1 MSQSQGS
8 QPYLSSTPSIAC
20 LCLRGSSS
28 DRPTPSSHASDT
40 HASDGD
46 DEVDKFM
53 SLWSGGKPFKDDYER
68 RILTTLDIRQLSQDG
83 RMGNP
88 DEKPL
93 VLPAAQTVL
102 QTEIVERTNAKPLKE
117 DSAPPAQKIHK
128 EKNSKQPK
136 EASSKVIESST
147 KKYIFDIEEE
157 IHSLEKQPNDMNPKS
172 KEVDEPKLTEMKRED
187 EIAKNKK
194 AMERNKKL
202 AEKAAAKAAIKAQ
215 KEAEMKLKENILLIL
230 SFFSHFLK

>member
-1 MSQSQGS
+1 
-8 QPYLSSTPSIAC
+8 
-20 LCLRGSSS
+20 
-28 DRPTPSSHASDT
+28 
-40 HASDGD
+40 
-46 DEVDKFM
+46 M

-68 RILTTLDIRQLSQDG
+68 RILTALDIRQLSRDG
-83 RMGNP
+83 RMRNP

-93 VLPAAQTVL
+93 VLPAAQTVS
-102 QTEIVERTNAKPLKE
+102 QSEIVERTNAKPLKE
-117 DSAPPAQKIHK
+117 ESAPPAQKLQK
-128 EKNSKQPK
+128 EKNNKQPK

-172 KEVDEPKLTEMKRED
+172 KEVDEAKLTEMKRED

-215 KEAEMKLKENILLIL
+215 KEAERKLKENIILIL